1 MVFSYEISVPTKGFC
16 DIQDITSN
24 VEKAVK
30 LSGISNGIV
39 CVFVNGSTA
48 GITTCEYEP
57 GLVRDL
63 KNAFERLIP
72 QDGEYHHNMAWGD
85 GNGFSHV
92 RASFLGPSMSISLQ
106 DGKLS
111 LGMWQQIVLADF
123 DNRPR
128 KRSVVIQIVGE

>member
-1 MVFSYEISVPTKGFC
+1 MVFSYEIAISTKGYC
-16 DIQDITSN
+16 DIHDITTS
-24 VEKAVK
+24 VEKAVT

-63 KNAFERLIP
+63 RDAFDRIVP
-72 QDGEYHHNMAWGD
+72 QEGEYHHNMAWGD

-92 RASFLGPSMSISLQ
+92 RASLLGPSLSIPLQ
-106 DGKLS
+106 DGKMS
-111 LGMWQQIVLADF
+111 LGMWQQIIVIDF